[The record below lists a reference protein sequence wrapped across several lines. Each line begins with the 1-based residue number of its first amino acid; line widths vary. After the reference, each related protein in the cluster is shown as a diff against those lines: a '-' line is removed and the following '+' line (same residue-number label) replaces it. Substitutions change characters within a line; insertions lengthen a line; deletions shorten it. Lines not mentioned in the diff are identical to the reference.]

1 MPFRTCRMKYRR
13 KKDMGSLFW
22 GLLCLIEKFVIAVYK
37 LYAFRRLSGAICFF
51 NLIKASVYDG
61 YYLKNVKYEYDNWS
75 VYKYSLAI

>member
-1 MPFRTCRMKYRR
+1 LGTIVSYR
-13 KKDMGSLFW
+13 KI
-22 GLLCLIEKFVIAVYK
+22 CYCVYK